1 MTDAEYIRGF
11 ASNDN
16 RVLRR
21 FERNFRG
28 PFIAYL
34 RSKTG
39 KSTDYLENI
48 FQEAWVRLWQNVTS
62 GRLTESDLT
71 ASLSTYFN
79 QIGYYTYLE
88 TERKYKEVISNDA
101 LKMLDFLED
110 DAEQLQK
117 RIERETFVDNAVSEM
132 GSPCS
137 QLLSLFY
144 FERKSGEEIA
154 EVMGYANTDTVKTAK
169 YKCVQK
175 LKPLFKMVRSM

>member
-11 ASNDN
+11 ASNDD

-21 FERNFRG
+21 FERKFRG

-34 RSKTG
+34 KSRTG
-39 KSTDYLENI
+39 KTTDYLDNI
-48 FQEAWVRLWQNVTS
+48 FQESWVRLWQKISS
-62 GRLTESDLT
+62 GKLTEYDMT

-88 TERKYKEVISNDA
+88 TERKYKEVINNDA
-101 LKMLDFLED
+101 LRMLDYLED

-117 RIERETFVDNAVSEM
+117 RIEREDFVDNAVSEL
-132 GSPCS
+132 GHPCS

-144 FERKSGEEIA
+144 FEKKSGEEIA
-154 EVMGYANTDTVKTAK
+154 ETMGYANTDTVKTAK

-175 LKPLFKMVRSM
+175 LKPIFAMIRNL